1 MSPKPIFGEKFKY
14 LEIIVYITVQFIM
27 GQAVQSFD
35 NTLYQESQTVNAS
48 ACEFMELILKYL
60 EIHKIE
66 FEKIANQIIEP
77 ILRTFKQVIEN

>member
-35 NTLYQESQTVNAS
+35 NTLYQES
-48 ACEFMELILKYL
+48 
-60 EIHKIE
+60 
-66 FEKIANQIIEP
+66 
-77 ILRTFKQVIEN
+77 